1 MPKPD
6 LEVVE
11 GDRLLLGLAPEVLA
25 VGEGGVRVLGGQR
38 LVEVV
43 PRVHPEDLDQG
54 AVRQVQSAGAPGW
67 LFSRVVRFH
76 ENHGGGKRGNF
87 FLTLI

>member
-1 MPKPD
+1 MTGHPVVPKPD

-54 AVRQVQSAGAPGW
+54 AVRQVQSTGAPGVRDSMEK
-67 LFSRVVRFH
+67 LGLNFSL
-76 ENHGGGKRGNF
+76 KMD
-87 FLTLI
+87 